1 MTMRPRPSGFVFA
14 AFVLLT
20 LAASVLAQS
29 PVTATDVLQL
39 ETSADDASKQ
49 IATLRKTDATL
60 ATELDKKLADL
71 REEVTYLKVKLR
83 RDGGVTRAEYL
94 DVRDRLDKLR
104 VRAQGEK
111 VTGQPVLPDGASS
124 KRPAHQVPVGTKFD
138 LRLQTLLDSTL
149 AKFGDR
155 FVGVTLMDFKMG
167 DEIVI
172 PAGSPVRGFVA
183 SVRASGA
190 TDHRATLT
198 LAFEEITVGG
208 VSFRLRASVEQ
219 ALDGKALDGR
229 AVDDMTRLDL
239 GASAGA
245 IIGVKAT
252 LAGVFV
258 DSAGTITSTEGRN
271 VDLPEGTILRIRLD
285 QPVDIR

>member
-1 MTMRPRPSGFVFA
+1 M
-14 AFVLLT
+14 VLLVCAGT
-20 LAASVLAQS
+20 
-29 PVTATDVLQL
+29 VTAQVAVSSTDILQL

-49 IATLRKTDATL
+49 IATLRKTDVTL
-60 ATELDKKLADL
+60 ATELEKKLSDL

-111 VTGQPVLPDGASS
+111 VTAQPELPGAASS
-124 KRPAHQVPVGTKFD
+124 GKPARQVPVGTKFD

-155 FVGVTLMDFKMG
+155 FVAVTLMDFKVG

-172 PAGSPVRGFVA
+172 SAGSPVRGFIA

-198 LAFEEITVGG
+198 LAFDEITIGG
-208 VSFRLRASVEQ
+208 VAARLRASVEQ

-245 IIGVKAT
+245 IIGVKAN

-285 QPVDIR
+285 QPVTIR

>member
-1 MTMRPRPSGFVFA
+1 MTMRLRQSGLVFA
-14 AFVLLT
+14 AFVLLA
-20 LAASVLAQS
+20 LAASVLAQTA
-29 PVTATDVLQL
+29 VTATDILQL

-49 IATLRKTDATL
+49 IATLRKTDVTL

-71 REEVTYLKVKLR
+71 REEVSYLKVKLR

-111 VTGQPVLPDGASS
+111 VTAQPVLPGGASGA
-124 KRPAHQVPVGTKFD
+124 KPARQVPSGTKLD
-138 LRLQTLLDSTL
+138 IRLQTLLDSAL
-149 AKFGDR
+149 ARFGDR
-155 FVGVTLMDFKMG
+155 FVGVTLMDLKIG
-167 DEIVI
+167 DDTVI

-183 SVRASGA
+183 SVRASGSS
-190 TDHRATLT
+190 DHRASLT
-198 LAFEEITVGG
+198 LAFDEITIGAVA
-208 VSFRLRASVEQ
+208 VRLRASVEQ
-219 ALDGKALDGR
+219 VLDGKALDGR

-245 IIGVKAT
+245 IIGVKTT

-258 DSAGTITSTEGRN
+258 DGAGSITSTEGRN
-271 VDLPEGTILRIRLD
+271 VDLPEKTILRIRLD